1 MTPADTVAVVVVGAV
16 VGFDTVSFP
25 QAMLSRPIVAAT
37 LGGAIAGSAM
47 LGLFCGAILECF
59 ALETLPVGAS
69 RYPEWGSASLVGG
82 ALYADA
88 PGGSAGAG
96 ALVMSVI
103 VALSGAWLGGWSMV
117 RLRTLNAQR
126 ARKNHDAVARGDR
139 QVIRGLQLSG
149 MAADLLRGAALT
161 AVLLALALPLRDVA
175 ARAWS
180 PSMSDTRL
188 TVGIAAV
195 AVAASAVWK
204 HFSSVPNARIIMLA
218 SLVLSMA
225 LYFFT

>member
-1 MTPADTVAVVVVGAV
+1 MTPADTALVVVAGAV

-37 LGGAIAGSAM
+37 LGGAIAGSAAM
-47 LGLFCGAILECF
+47 GLLCGAILECF

-88 PGGSAGAG
+88 PGGSTG

-103 VALSGAWLGGWSMV
+103 IGLSGAWLGGWSMV

-126 ARKNHDAVARGDR
+126 ARRNHDAVASGDPR
-139 QVIRGLQLSG
+139 VILGLQLSG
-149 MAADLLRGAALT
+149 LTADLLRGAALT
-161 AVLLALALPLRDVA
+161 VLLLAISLPLRDVA
-175 ARAWS
+175 ARGWTQS
-180 PSMSDTRL
+180 PDSTRL
-188 TVGIAAV
+188 TLGIAAT
-195 AVAASAVWK
+195 AVAAGAVWK
-204 HFSSVPNARIIMLA
+204 HFASVPNAKIIMLA
-218 SLVLSMA
+218 AAVLSVALVLFA
-225 LYFFT
+225 

>member
-1 MTPADTVAVVVVGAV
+1 MTPGDAAMVVAAGAI

-25 QAMLSRPIVAAT
+25 QAMLSRPIVAST
-37 LGGAIAGSAM
+37 LGGAIGGSAT
-47 LGLFCGAILECF
+47 LGLLCGAILECF

-82 ALYADA
+82 ALYADT
-88 PGGSAGAG
+88 PSGSTG

-103 VALSGAWLGGWSMV
+103 IGLSGAWLGGWSMI

-126 ARKNHDAVARGDR
+126 ARRNHDAVASGDPR
-139 QVIRGLQLSG
+139 VIRGLQLSG
-149 MAADLLRGAALT
+149 LTADLLRAGALT
-161 AVLLALALPLRDVA
+161 AVLLALSLPLRDGA
-175 ARAWS
+175 ARGWTQS
-180 PSMSDTRL
+180 PDGTRL
-188 TVGIAAV
+188 TLGIAAV

-218 SLVLSMA
+218 AAVVGVVL
-225 LYFFT
+225 LFT

>member
-1 MTPADTVAVVVVGAV
+1 MTPGDAAMVVAAGAI

-25 QAMLSRPIVAAT
+25 QAMLSRPIVAST
-37 LGGAIAGSAM
+37 LGGAIGGSAT
-47 LGLFCGAILECF
+47 LGLLCGAILECF

-82 ALYADA
+82 ALYADT
-88 PGGSAGAG
+88 PSGSTG

-103 VALSGAWLGGWSMV
+103 IGLTGAWLGGWSMI

-126 ARKNHDAVARGDR
+126 ARRNHDAVARGDPR
-139 QVIRGLQLSG
+139 VIRGLQLSG
-149 MAADLLRGAALT
+149 LTADLLRAAALT
-161 AVLLALALPLRDVA
+161 AVLLALSLPLRDVA
-175 ARAWS
+175 ARGWTQS
-180 PSMSDTRL
+180 PDGTRL
-188 TVGIAAV
+188 TLGIAAV

-218 SLVLSMA
+218 AAVVGVVL
-225 LYFFT
+225 LFT

>member
-1 MTPADTVAVVVVGAV
+1 MTPADMASVVLVGAV

-25 QAMLSRPIVAAT
+25 QAMLSRPIVAST
-37 LGGAIAGSAM
+37 LGGAIAGNAS
-47 LGLFCGAILECF
+47 LGLLCGAILECF

-82 ALYADA
+82 ALYADT
-88 PGGSAGAG
+88 PSGSTG

-103 VALSGAWLGGWSMV
+103 IGLSGAWLGGWSMI

-126 ARKNHDAVARGDR
+126 ARRNHDAVASGDPR
-139 QVIRGLQLSG
+139 VILGLQLSG
-149 MAADLLRGAALT
+149 LAADLLRGATLT
-161 AVLLALALPLRDVA
+161 ALLLAISLPLRDIA
-175 ARAWS
+175 ARGWTQS
-180 PSMSDTRL
+180 PDSTRL
-188 TVGIAAV
+188 TLGIASV

-218 SLVLSMA
+218 AAMVSGLLV
-225 LYFFT
+225 FFT

>member
-1 MTPADTVAVVVVGAV
+1 MTPGDAAMVVAAGAI

-25 QAMLSRPIVAAT
+25 QAMLSRPIVAST
-37 LGGAIAGSAM
+37 LGGAIGGSAT
-47 LGLFCGAILECF
+47 LGLLCGAILECF

-82 ALYADA
+82 ALYADT
-88 PGGSAGAG
+88 PSGSTG

-103 VALSGAWLGGWSMV
+103 IGLSGAWLGGWSMI

-126 ARKNHDAVARGDR
+126 ARRNHDAVASGDPR
-139 QVIRGLQLSG
+139 VIRGLQLSG
-149 MAADLLRGAALT
+149 LTADLLRAGALT
-161 AVLLALALPLRDVA
+161 AVLLALSLPLRDGA
-175 ARAWS
+175 ARSWTQS
-180 PSMSDTRL
+180 PDGTRL
-188 TVGIAAV
+188 TLGIAAV

-218 SLVLSMA
+218 AAVVGVVL
-225 LYFFT
+225 LFT

>member
-1 MTPADTVAVVVVGAV
+1 MTPGDTAVVVLAGAV

-47 LGLFCGAILECF
+47 LGLLCGAILECF

-88 PGGSAGAG
+88 PSGSVS

-103 VALSGAWLGGWSMV
+103 IGLSGAWLGGWSMI

-126 ARKNHDAVARGDR
+126 ARRNHDAVARGDPR
-139 QVIRGLQLSG
+139 VIRGLQLSG

-161 AVLLALALPLRDVA
+161 AVLLALSLPLRDIA
-175 ARAWS
+175 SRAWGQS
-180 PSMSDTRL
+180 PDSTRL
-188 TVGIAAV
+188 TLGIAAV
-195 AVAASAVWK
+195 AVAAGAVWK
-204 HFSSVPNARIIMLA
+204 HFGSVPNARIIMLA
-218 SLVLSMA
+218 ALVAGGA
-225 LYFFT
+225 LYFLT